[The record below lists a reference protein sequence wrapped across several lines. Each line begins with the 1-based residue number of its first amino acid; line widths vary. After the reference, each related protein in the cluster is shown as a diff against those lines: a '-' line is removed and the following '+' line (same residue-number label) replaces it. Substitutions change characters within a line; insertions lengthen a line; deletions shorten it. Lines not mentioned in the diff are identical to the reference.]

1 MADPRR
7 MQRTSRLCIA
17 GLLAVSAAP
26 PAPARAE
33 PIAEFYKDKT
43 ITLFVGAGIGGSYD
57 LYSRLLAPAL
67 SKHLPGHPA
76 VVVKHILGGGGGL
89 PAAIHMQRTAPRDGT
104 AIAMT
109 QQTIV
114 VAQLIESV
122 AAGKYDVRSWGWI
135 GLMAPVRNMLAV
147 WHTAPAQ
154 TLEEAKHKEVVVGS
168 TGRTSP
174 THIVPQVLNE
184 IHGTRFK
191 IVSGYNGVAQL
202 NLAMERGEIQGRG
215 ASWLS
220 VIAAKP
226 EYISDKK
233 LKPLVVDG
241 LSRDPAI
248 PDVPRLI
255 ELAKTERE
263 RQAVRLI
270 SASSAFGR
278 AVFAAPGTPADR
290 LAALRKA
297 FDAAIRDPELLAEAK
312 KRKIDIEPQDG
323 PALQKLV
330 ADVMNTS
337 PDAIAYARELQ
348 GGK

>member
-1 MADPRR
+1 MGWRSTTAWIGGAALVLA
-7 MQRTSRLCIA
+7 TSGLA
-17 GLLAVSAAP
+17 GPSQAQPVAQ
-26 PAPARAE
+26 
-33 PIAEFYKDKT
+33 FYKDKT

-57 LYSRLLAPAL
+57 IYSRLLAPYL
-67 SKHLPGHPA
+67 SKHMPGQPT

-114 VAQLIESV
+114 VAQMIESV

-154 TLEEAKHKEVVVGS
+154 TLEEARNKEVIVGS

-184 IHGTRFK
+184 IHGTKFK
-191 IVSGYNGVAQL
+191 IVSGYNGVSQL

-220 VIAAKP
+220 VIVSKP
-226 EYISDKK
+226 EYIAEKK

-241 LSRDPAI
+241 LTRDPAI
-248 PDVPRLI
+248 PDAPRLI
-255 ELAKTERE
+255 ELAKTDRE
-263 RQAVRLI
+263 RQAVTLI
-270 SASSAFGR
+270 SASSEFGR
-278 AVFAAPGTPADR
+278 AIFAAPETPADR

-297 FDAAIRDPELLAEAK
+297 FDAALHDPELLAEAK
-312 KRKIDIEPQDG
+312 RRKIDIEPQNG
-323 PALQKLV
+323 LALQKLV
-330 ADVMNTS
+330 AEVVGAS
-337 PDAIAYARELQ
+337 PDAVAYARELQ
-348 GGK
+348 GSK

>member
-1 MADPRR
+1 MAELRR
-7 MQRTSRLCIA
+7 MTPRLA
-17 GLLAVSAAP
+17 SAA
-26 PAPARAE
+26 AALLVAACLDEARADAV
-33 PIAEFYKDKT
+33 AEFYKDKT
-43 ITLFVGAGIGGSYD
+43 ITLFVGAGVGGSYD
-57 LYSRLLAPAL
+57 IYSRVLAATM
-67 SKHLPGHPA
+67 SKHIPGNPTI
-76 VVVKHILGGGGGL
+76 VVKHILGGGGGL

-114 VAQLIESV
+114 VAQVIESV

-154 TLEEAKHKEVVVGS
+154 TLEEARNKEVIVGS

-184 IHGTRFK
+184 IYGTKFK
-191 IVSGYNGVAQL
+191 IVSGYNGVSQL

-220 VIAAKP
+220 VIASKP
-226 EYISDKK
+226 EYITEKK

-241 LSRDPAI
+241 LTRDPAI

-255 ELAKTERE
+255 ELARTERQ
-263 RQAVRLI
+263 RQAVTLI
-270 SASSAFGR
+270 SASSEFGR
-278 AVFAAPGTPADR
+278 AVFAAPETPADR

-297 FDAAIRDPELLAEAK
+297 FDAAMRDPDLLADAR
-312 KRKIDIEPQDG
+312 KRKIDIEPQTG
-323 PALQKLV
+323 QALQKVV
-330 ADVMNTS
+330 AEVVGAS
-337 PDAIAYARELQ
+337 PEAITYARELQ
-348 GGK
+348 GSK

>member
-1 MADPRR
+1 M
-7 MQRTSRLCIA
+7 TSVGMTRGLA
-17 GLLAVSAAP
+17 GLAA
-26 PAPARAE
+26 ALVVALSTQTGTARAE
-33 PIAEFYKDKT
+33 AVEAFYRDKT

-57 LYSRLLAPAL
+57 IYSRVLATTM
-67 SKHLPGHPA
+67 SRHIPGNPTI
-76 VVVKHILGGGGGL
+76 VVKHVLGGGGGL
-89 PAAIHMQRTAPRDGT
+89 PAAIHMQRSAPRDGT

-114 VAQLIESV
+114 VAQVIESV

-154 TLEEAKHKEVVVGS
+154 TLEEARYKEVVVGS

-191 IVSGYNGVAQL
+191 IVSGYNGVSQL

-215 ASWLS
+215 ASWVS
-220 VIAAKP
+220 VIAGKP
-226 EYISDKK
+226 EYITEKK

-241 LSRDPAI
+241 LTRDPAI
-248 PDVPRLI
+248 PDVPRLV
-255 ELAKTERE
+255 ELAKTERG
-263 RQAVRLI
+263 RQAVTLI
-270 SASSAFGR
+270 SASSEFGR
-278 AVFAAPGTPADR
+278 AVFAAPETPADR

-297 FDAAIRDPELLAEAK
+297 FDAAIRDPELLAEAA
-312 KRKIDIEPQDG
+312 KRKIEIEPQSG
-323 PALQKLV
+323 QTLQKVV
-330 ADVMNTS
+330 ADVVGAS
-337 PDAIAYARELQ
+337 PEAIAYARELQ
-348 GGK
+348 GSK